1 MVTYLNGWFSKD
13 IQKSLWILLT
23 LAQVRGMLVS
33 RVDSDLQANALSIV
47 VAMKLLSKQVND
59 LQADYDILL
68 IENEQQREELYELR
82 KLKAR

>member
-1 MVTYLNGWFSKD
+1 
-13 IQKSLWILLT
+13 
-23 LAQVRGMLVS
+23 MLVS
-33 RVDSDLQANALSIV
+33 RVDSDLQANALGIV

>member
-1 MVTYLNGWFSKD
+1 M
-13 IQKSLWILLT
+13 
-23 LAQVRGMLVS
+23 S
-33 RVDSDLQANALSIV
+33 RVDSDLQANALGIV